1 MFWDFFSQ
9 PSTLGLIYLTLF
21 PLVGWFV
28 QWGTRFFLQFVWQ
41 LLCETA
47 PEAIFDQCSRNA
59 PKFCHSDISEISSPF
74 ISHSIPVYS
83 YYGYYGYYGWWISPV
98 SPRIPLIFFFDVAPR
113 CGAGTKQWAE
123 VGQRQIG
130 ASDEWT
136 EALWRPLR
144 TEDFGKLTKKKR

>member
-83 YYGYYGYYGWWISPV
+83 YYGYYGWWISPV
-98 SPRIPLIFFFDVAPR
+98 SPRIPLIFFFRRGSQVWSRHKAVGRSRSAPNWSIR
-113 CGAGTKQWAE
+113 WVNWSPLAA
-123 VGQRQIG
+123 
-130 ASDEWT
+130 A
-136 EALWRPLR
+136 ANWRFR
-144 TEDFGKLTKKKR
+144 

>member
-98 SPRIPLIFFFDVAPR
+98 SPRIPLIFFFPTWLPGVEQAQSSGQKSVSAKLEHQMSELKPFGGR
-113 CGAGTKQWAE
+113 CELKIS
-123 VGQRQIG
+123 V
-130 ASDEWT
+130 S
-136 EALWRPLR
+136 
-144 TEDFGKLTKKKR
+144 